1 MPELTYDQKLVDYAT
16 APKASA
22 GIICQIENG
31 DFVKH
36 WCGKLRGKF
45 IQVGPTWKAASK
57 QQAVEKARGFR
68 EQCRAEAKAKGLLPA

>member
-45 IQVGPTWKAASK
+45 IQVGPTWKAANK
-57 QQAVEKARGFR
+57 
-68 EQCRAEAKAKGLLPA
+68 

>member
-22 GIICQIENG
+22 GTICQIENG

-45 IQVGPTWKAASK
+45 IQVGPT
-57 QQAVEKARGFR
+57 
-68 EQCRAEAKAKGLLPA
+68 

>member
-1 MPELTYDQKLVDYAT
+1 MPELSYDQKLVDYAT

-22 GIICQIENG
+22 GTICQIENG

-36 WCGKLRGKF
+36 WCGKLRGRF
-45 IQVGPTWKAASK
+45 IQVGTTWKAASK
-57 QQAVEKARGFR
+57 QQAIENAREFR